1 MNIELVC
8 PYCGFSKKMSGEKIP
23 ANAKWATCPR
33 CQRRFEIAPS
43 NEANTLAP
51 AKATGQTGH
60 KGSEEAT
67 ENESIREGAH
77 WENRSEL
84 GLWQAIYQTI
94 KGVLFSTDAFFR
106 KLTFKRG
113 MKEPLAFG
121 LLTGSVGAMFTVFWQ
136 FLMMSG
142 VWFPVGELIGG
153 QFTFGLIF
161 LGVIV
166 FVPIAIAMGLFIT
179 SGIWHLFLLLLKGA
193 NNGFEATFRV
203 VSYSQSVQVLALVPI
218 IGGWVSGIWQL
229 VIQIIG
235 LKEIHETTYLKVIL
249 AFVIPIAALIF
260 LAIAIILFLVMF
272 LGRQHMGQLL

>member
-43 NEANTLAP
+43 DDAKTLAP
-51 AKATGQTGH
+51 AKATGQTRH
-60 KGSEEAT
+60 KGFEEAT
-67 ENESIREGAH
+67 ENESIREDAH

-94 KGVLFSTDAFFR
+94 KGVLFSTDSFFR

-136 FLMMSG
+136 VLMMSG
-142 VWFPVGELIGG
+142 MWFPVGELIGG
-153 QFTFGLIF
+153 RFTFGLIF
-161 LGVIV
+161 LIAIV
-166 FVPIAIAMGLFIT
+166 FLPIAIAMGLFIT

-203 VSYSQSVQVLALVPI
+203 VSYSQSVQVLALVPV
-218 IGGWVSGIWQL
+218 IGGWISGIWQL